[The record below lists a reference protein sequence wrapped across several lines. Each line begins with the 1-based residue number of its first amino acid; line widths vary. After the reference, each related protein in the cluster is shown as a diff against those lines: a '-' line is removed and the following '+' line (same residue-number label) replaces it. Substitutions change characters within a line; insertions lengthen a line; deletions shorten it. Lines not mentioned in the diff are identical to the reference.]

1 MRFDVGV
8 TCIACGLECNLENRL
23 DVAAV
28 ALCFPMSAQEA
39 IVGITIVVEDWF
51 VPLGTKVAH
60 AAFGAIVFLM
70 VIVFEVTRNARY
82 VHFVFERV
90 VRMTFA
96 AG

>member
-1 MRFDVGV
+1 
-8 TCIACGLECNLENRL
+8 
-23 DVAAV
+23 
-28 ALCFPMSAQEA
+28 MSAQEPV
-39 IVGITIVVEDWF
+39 VGIIVVVEDWF
-51 VPLGTKVAH
+51 VPHGTNVAH